1 MRSGKKP
8 PLSSSDI
15 LAARTHGYERQGSL
29 CVACQT
35 CAAFYF
41 RTRGEAVK
49 VRCSPLEGDSWPL
62 GPTNWNRAH
71 EGPVFLSPPNSE
83 KFRGVGCRGPSL
95 DETSMGDEDKLR
107 QVCLG
112 AHSLA
117 SRIGYH
123 PASGNRTRRGVSGKA
138 FLVRTISAIRRR
150 SGAGY
155 NSGAPTC
162 RLLDPQDFSIAGG
175 HEPVTSGGTTVCSLE
190 PRPT

>member
-1 MRSGKKP
+1 MSRRSFVRSGKKP

-123 PASGNRTRRGVSGKA
+123 PASGNRTGRGISGKA
-138 FLVRTISAIRRR
+138 FWFELYRLQGEGQALVVTAGLPHADCWTHKTSASPEGMNR
-150 SGAGY
+150 
-155 NSGAPTC
+155 
-162 RLLDPQDFSIAGG
+162 
-175 HEPVTSGGTTVCSLE
+175 
-190 PRPT
+190 